1 MKRITLIALTLV
13 LALSLAMFAGCGSP
27 TPPTPAAPDEP
38 VAPEAPEIRTL
49 VIGATPVPHTEILEF
64 IQDKMLEEGIELQ
77 IRTFTD
83 FVQPNLAT
91 QAGDIDANYFQH
103 VPYMNSFNETH
114 GTEMVALFAV
124 HFEPLGLYKARTRS
138 LEELADGAIIAI
150 PNDATNGA
158 RALQLLEAAGLITLR
173 DGAGIM
179 ATRMDVIENPLNID
193 IRELEAAQL
202 PHILPDVDMAVING
216 NFALQAGLELEADSV
231 AAEEADSLSAIT
243 YANYI
248 VVRAGNEDDER
259 VQILINV
266 INSDAVREF
275 INTRYAG
282 RVVPVF

>member
-1 MKRITLIALTLV
+1 MKKRTIIALTLV
-13 LALSLAMFAGCGSP
+13 LVLSLAIFAGCGSP
-27 TPPTPAAPDEP
+27 AQPAPPTPPPTPD
-38 VAPEAPEIRTL
+38 APEIRTL
-49 VIGATPVPHTEILEF
+49 VVGATPVPHTEILEF
-64 IQDKMLEEGIELQ
+64 IQEKMLEEGIDLQ

-91 QAGDIDANYFQH
+91 QAGELDANYFQH
-103 VPYMNSFNETH
+103 TPYMYNFNEAH
-114 GTEMVALFAV
+114 GTNMVALFAV
-124 HFEPLGLYKARTRS
+124 HFEPLGLYKARTQS

-150 PNDATNGA
+150 PNDPTNGA

-173 DGAGIM
+173 EGAGIM
-179 ATRMDVIENPLNID
+179 ATRMDVVDNPRNID

-216 NFALQAGLELEADSV
+216 NFALQAGLEMESDAV
-231 AAEEADSLSAIT
+231 AAEEADSLSAAA

-266 INSDAVREF
+266 ISSDAVRDF
-275 INTRYAG
+275 INERYAG

>member
-1 MKRITLIALTLV
+1 LKKRTIIALTLV
-13 LALSLAMFAGCGSP
+13 LVLSLAIFAGCGSP
-27 TPPTPAAPDEP
+27 AQPAPPTPPPTPD
-38 VAPEAPEIRTL
+38 APEIRTL
-49 VIGATPVPHTEILEF
+49 VVGATPVPHTEILEF
-64 IQDKMLEEGIELQ
+64 IQEKMLEEGIDLQ

-91 QAGDIDANYFQH
+91 QAGELDANYFQH
-103 VPYMNSFNETH
+103 TPYMYNFNEAH
-114 GTEMVALFAV
+114 GTNMVALFAV
-124 HFEPLGLYKARTRS
+124 HFEPLGLYKARTQS

-150 PNDATNGA
+150 PNDPTNGA

-173 DGAGIM
+173 EGAGIM
-179 ATRMDVIENPLNID
+179 ATRMDVVDNPRNID

-216 NFALQAGLELEADSV
+216 NFALQAGLEMESDAV
-231 AAEEADSLSAIT
+231 AAEEADSLSAAA

-266 INSDAVREF
+266 ISSDAVRDF
-275 INTRYAG
+275 INERYAG